1 MNKKILSNIALF
13 LTALIWGLSFVAQ
26 KAGMDYVGP
35 FSFNFIRSILGGLS
49 LLPVISIAKIIQKDT
64 RTKEIK
70 HEQHINLAKAGL
82 SCGAALFTA
91 MSIQQ
96 YCMLGASAGK
106 AGFISSLYIIYVPL
120 ISMSCG
126 RKLTKIVKSSV
137 GIALLV
143 LYLLCFKPDS
153 GGFSFYDL
161 MLLIGAFF
169 YGVHI
174 LVVNH
179 FSGKVNATKISCVQ
193 FFVVGILSLPLM
205 LIFEEPTLNNFMA
218 GYVPILYAGVLT
230 CGVAYTLQ
238 IFGQKYT
245 QPTVA
250 SLILC
255 LESVFAVLGGCT
267 ILHESMTLKEIIG
280 CVFMISAVILSQ
292 TKGHP
297 KLPPQQTQ
305 DLEEKETLNTTMQNQ
320 NTETVYK

>member
-1 MNKKILSNIALF
+1 MNKVILSNIALF
-13 LTALIWGLSFVAQ
+13 LTALIWGVSFVAQ

-35 FSFNFIRSILGGLS
+35 FSFNFIRSVLGGLS
-49 LLPVISIAKIIQKDT
+49 LIPVISIAKIIQKDT
-64 RTKEIK
+64 RTKEVK
-70 HEQHINLAKAGL
+70 HEQHVNLAKAGI
-82 SCGAALFTA
+82 SCGTALFIA

-106 AGFISSLYIIYVPL
+106 AGFISALYIIYVPL
-120 ISMSCG
+120 ISMFFG
-126 RKLTKIVKSSV
+126 QKLTKTVKISV
-137 GIALLV
+137 GIALIG
-143 LYLLCFKPDS
+143 LYLLCVKPDT
-153 GGFSFYDL
+153 GGFSFYDG

-179 FSGKVNATKISCVQ
+179 FSGKVNASKISCLQ
-193 FFVVGILSLPLM
+193 FFVVAILSLPLM
-205 LIFEEPTLNNFMA
+205 LIFEEPTLSKFIA
-218 GYVPILYAGVLT
+218 GYIPILYAGVLT

-267 ILHESMTLKEIIG
+267 ILHETMTPKEIFG
-280 CVFMISAVILSQ
+280 CIFMISAVILSQ

-297 KLPPQQTQ
+297 KLAP
-305 DLEEKETLNTTMQNQ
+305 QNQ
-320 NTETVYK
+320 IQDTEQEKTNIKISKQEVENVYK